1 MLGSMSFSGTER
13 NRIAD
18 LLIDLGPDAATL
30 CEGWTT
36 QDMAAHLWLREHRP
50 DAAAGMFIPA
60 LSGHLDKVTK
70 QVKERDYVELVN
82 AWRAGPPKWSPFF
95 LLDSQANFAE
105 HFIHHED
112 VRRANGQN
120 EPRDFSAAV
129 DDQFTATLRRF
140 APLMLKKSRLPVI
153 LHPAGGQRIVAA
165 DKRGVAECGDAVV
178 AISGQPAELLLW
190 VYGRDAAQVEI
201 AGAESEIVKSS
212 L

>member
-1 MLGSMSFSGTER
+1 MSFSGTER
-13 NRIAD
+13 NRLAD

-36 QDMAAHLWLREHRP
+36 HDMAAHLWLREHRP

-60 LSGHLDKVTK
+60 LSGHLVKVTK
-70 QVKERDYVELVN
+70 QVKEGDYVDLVN

-95 LLDSQANFAE
+95 LLGSQANFAE

-112 VRRANGQN
+112 VRRANGQT

-129 DDQFTATLRRF
+129 EDQFTATLRRF

-165 DKRGVAECGDAVV
+165 DKRGVAERGDAVV

-201 AGAESEIVKSS
+201 AGAESAIVKSS